1 MYNRLMADLSF
12 ENGEKRVFDL
22 SVDYGVKNFKNNRRY
37 FLSNISYLEQLK
49 LIPNSPITSIEF
61 WGAY

>member
-1 MYNRLMADLSF
+1 MYNVLMADLVF
-12 ENGEKRVFDL
+12 ENGEKRIFDL
-22 SVDYGVKNFKNNRRY
+22 SVDYGAKNFKNNRRY

-49 LIPNSPITSIEF
+49 LIPNSSIVSIEF

>member
-1 MYNRLMADLSF
+1 MYNRLIADLSF
-12 ENGEKRVFDL
+12 ENGEKRTFDL